1 MAELETEKPKRI
13 RKKAAPKKRQLPPPT
28 WRERLS
34 SQRRLVLL
42 RALEI
47 GGLATTGLV
56 VTISG
61 LGFASGQFS
70 GAGFWTNL
78 LPFAAAVLLM
88 SGIIAVAL
96 KFWFAHRSRWMNRNA
111 QLPAW
116 LAVVIAAGALWYA
129 AQGRFAGE
137 VGQLRTLVGGIEE
150 AERTTLAH
158 QVYANYRRS
167 DLKQMEKIIQ
177 RAEVYRSVIE
187 EAGKLYGVDEEILV
201 GLGAAESSFYPRDS
215 KDGGKGLFQITSPPK
230 PAMEEVRKQLRVD
243 QLDMLNQRHNAHA
256 AAATF
261 RYYLAEMK
269 GDLFLGLLAYNI
281 GPKNGGLRSIVQQYG
296 VRDFV
301 TIQPYLQNLPRD
313 YPIRVLTASLAYR
326 LWRREGSLPRY
337 ETGDNA
343 MRIQRLGIPGM
354 HEATLTQASVGSIPG
369 RSGK

>member
-1 MAELETEKPKRI
+1 M
-13 RKKAAPKKRQLPPPT
+13 
-28 WRERLS
+28 
-34 SQRRLVLL
+34 SQRRLLMW

-47 GGLATTGLV
+47 AGLASAGLILTITGL
-56 VTISG
+56 G
-61 LGFASGQFS
+61 YAAGQFS
-70 GAGFWTNL
+70 GTGFWTHL
-78 LPFAAAVLLM
+78 LPFAAEVLLL
-88 SGIIAVAL
+88 SGFFAVFF
-96 KFWFAHRSRWMNRNA
+96 KVWFANRA
-111 QLPAW
+111 QWLIRHPQLPAVVA
-116 LAVVIAAGALWYA
+116 LVIAGVTGWYA
-129 AQGRFAGE
+129 LQPHFAG
-137 VGQLRTLVGGIEE
+137 QISSLRSLVGGVEE
-150 AERTTLAH
+150 AERSTLAH

-177 RAEVYRSVIE
+177 RAEVYRGVIE
-187 EAGKLYGVDEEILV
+187 EAGKLYGVDPEILV

-215 KDGGKGLFQITSPPK
+215 RDGGKGLFQITAPPK

-326 LWRREGSLPRY
+326 LWQKEGRLPRY
-337 ETGDNA
+337 EEGDNA
-343 MRIQRLGIPGM
+343 MRIQSVGVPGM
-354 HEATLTQASVGSIPG
+354 HDEAVTQVSVSSFSGRGS
-369 RSGK
+369 K